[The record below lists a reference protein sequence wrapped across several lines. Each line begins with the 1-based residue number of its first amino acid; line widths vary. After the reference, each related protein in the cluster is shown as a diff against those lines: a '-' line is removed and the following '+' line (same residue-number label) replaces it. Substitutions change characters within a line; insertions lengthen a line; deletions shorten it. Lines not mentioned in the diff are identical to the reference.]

1 VRKHVFAI
9 LMLAIMVTGAVIA
22 QDRPVPP
29 TPTGPRSD
37 PQFGTRRNNELTEA
51 EARMERERDKR
62 INQMRHESLKED
74 TDKLLELATELK
86 KHVDNSNENLL
97 SMEVVRKAEEIERL
111 AKKVKDK
118 MKG

>member
-1 VRKHVFAI
+1 MRKLTFLLVALLLALI
-9 LMLAIMVTGAVIA
+9 LMVSAVIA
-22 QDRPVPP
+22 QAP
-29 TPTGPRSD
+29 TPAGPRTD
-37 PQFGTRRNNELTEA
+37 PQFGTRRNNELSEA
-51 EARMERERDKR
+51 EARLERERDKR

-86 KHVDNSNENLL
+86 KQVDNSNENLL
-97 SMEVVRKAEEIERL
+97 SVEVVRKAEEIEKL

>member
-1 VRKHVFAI
+1 MRKHIFLFVA
-9 LMLAIMVTGAVIA
+9 LLLAVIVTGAVIA
-22 QDRPVPP
+22 QNPPP
-29 TPTGPRSD
+29 TPTGPRTD
-37 PQFGTRRNNELTEA
+37 PQFGTRRNNDLSEA
-51 EARMERERDKR
+51 ELRMEREREKR
-62 INQMRHESLKED
+62 MNLERHESLKTD

-97 SMEVVRKAEEIERL
+97 SLEVVKKAEEIEKL

>member
-1 VRKHVFAI
+1 MRKHIFAI
-9 LMLAIMVTGAVIA
+9 LLLVFFVAGVVIG

-37 PQFGTRRNNELTEA
+37 PQFGTRRNNDLSEA
-51 EARMERERDKR
+51 ELRMEREREKR
-62 INQMRHESLKED
+62 MNQERHASLKED

-86 KHVDNSNENLL
+86 KRVDNSNENLL
-97 SMEVVRKAEEIERL
+97 SLEVVKKAEEIEKL
-111 AKKVKDK
+111 AKKVKEK